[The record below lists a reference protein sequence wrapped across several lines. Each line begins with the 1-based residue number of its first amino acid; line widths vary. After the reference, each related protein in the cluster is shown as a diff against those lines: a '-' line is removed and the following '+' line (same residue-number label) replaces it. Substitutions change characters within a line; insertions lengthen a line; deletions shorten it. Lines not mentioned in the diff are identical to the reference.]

1 MEIAY
6 ADVDWLAN
14 GHSFSDLWCLT
25 FVRGLSEIDVLR
37 RMGAEER
44 SIRPLTYEELIDE
57 GLFPD
62 TVLAGRLGD
71 WIVVV
76 EESGWDAL
84 DALEVLSVE
93 TEAVS
98 VLRHDYA
105 SDCFGYAV
113 DGELITS
120 FNPMIPAWRSG
131 SDPDRLVDVMRD
143 VGFDPTY
150 APGDAD
156 EREARAVK
164 HPSVDGALLLAA
176 RLTGVMLTQDVLN
189 APLVAGDPAVHRFQ
203 G

>member
-1 MEIAY
+1 MEITY

-14 GHSFSDLWCLT
+14 GHDLGHIWCLT

-44 SIRPLTYEELIDE
+44 SIRPLTYEELFDE

-62 TVLAGRLGD
+62 TVLVGRSGA
-71 WIVVV
+71 WIVII
-76 EESGWDAL
+76 EESGWE
-84 DALEVLSVE
+84 ALEALEALSVG

-105 SDCFGYAV
+105 EDDFGYAV

-131 SDPDRLVDVMRD
+131 SDPDRLVDLMRD
-143 VGFDPTY
+143 VGFEPAHT
-150 APGDAD
+150 PGDED
-156 EREARAVK
+156 DREVR
-164 HPSVDGALLLAA
+164 HPTVDGALLLAA
-176 RLTGVMLTQDVLN
+176 RLTGVMLTQDVVN
-189 APLVAGDPAVHRFQ
+189 GPLIGGDPAVHRSP

>member
-1 MEIAY
+1 MEITY

-14 GHSFSDLWCLT
+14 GRDFSDLWCLA
-25 FVRGLSEIDVLR
+25 FVQGLSEIDVLR

-71 WIVVV
+71 WIVVI
-76 EESGWDAL
+76 EEYGWGSL
-84 DALEVLSVE
+84 DALEALSVG

-113 DGELITS
+113 NGESITS

-131 SDPDRLVDVMRD
+131 CDPDRLVDLMRD
-143 VGFDPTY
+143 VGFDPAY
-150 APGDAD
+150 APGDED
-156 EREARAVK
+156 ERGERAVR
-164 HPSVDGALLLAA
+164 HPTVDGALLLAA

-189 APLVAGDPAVHRFQ
+189 GPLLGGDPSVHRFQ